1 MFINV
6 FRKVVA
12 ATLALALVAATQS
25 PVHAQR
31 TIEQAAVALLDEVL
45 TNLNIEVTNE
55 ELLLELSFELQ
66 YALDTG
72 IVDSETIDDLDIE
85 VLDEE
90 LPDEELFEE
99 DQESQLDE
107 SSDTTTSDS
116 NTSQLSEEQKLRIR
130 NRLTLRLT
138 TQVKYWEIITN
149 DWGIASQRA
158 AQEFTR
164 CLDAATSDEE
174 SDICY
179 FNEQQQ
185 LQFFYAQQLGENFAN
200 HLNAANQFGADV
212 VALLNQSMT
221 RSRLTVQEALQFMNT
236 EELGTL
242 GLTPQALEDIS
253 KKLESHGSNAPSSG
267 PTNSNPTN
275 NNPSN
280 GQNQ

>member
-1 MFINV
+1 MV
-6 FRKVVA
+6 
-12 ATLALALVAATQS
+12 LALMVAIQS

-31 TIEQAAVALLDEVL
+31 TIEQAAEALLGEVL
-45 TNLNIEVTNE
+45 TNLNIEITNE

-85 VLDEE
+85 VLNEE

-99 DQESQLDE
+99 DEETQLDD
-107 SSDTTTSDS
+107 SIDTTVPDS
-116 NTSQLSEEQKLRIR
+116 TTTQLSEELKLRIR

-138 TQVKYWEIITN
+138 AQVKYWEVIAN
-149 DWGIASQRA
+149 DWAAASQRA
-158 AQEFTR
+158 AREFTT
-164 CLDAATSDEE
+164 CLNAATTDEE
-174 SDICY
+174 SDVCY

-185 LQFFYAQQLGENFAN
+185 LQFFYAQQLGENFATR
-200 HLNAANQFGADV
+200 LNAANQLGDDV

-221 RSRLTVQEALQFMNT
+221 RSRLTVQEALQFMNA
-236 EELGTL
+236 EELGVL
-242 GLTPQALEDIS
+242 GLTPQSLEDIS
-253 KKLESHGSNAPSSG
+253 RKLESQGSNAPSGG

>member
-1 MFINV
+1 M
-6 FRKVVA
+6 
-12 ATLALALVAATQS
+12 ALALVLAIQS

-31 TIEQAAVALLDEVL
+31 TIEQAADALLGEIL
-45 TNLNIEVTNE
+45 TNLNIEITNE

-85 VLDEE
+85 ILDEE

-99 DQESQLDE
+99 DEETQLDD
-107 SSDTTTSDS
+107 SSDTTAPDS
-116 NTSQLSEEQKLRIR
+116 TTSQLSEELILRIR

-138 TQVKYWEIITN
+138 AQVKYWEVIAE
-149 DWGIASQRA
+149 DWNTASQMA
-158 AQEFTR
+158 ARKFTT

-185 LQFFYAQQLGENFAN
+185 LQFFYAQQLGDNFAAR
-200 HLNAANQFGADV
+200 LSVANQLGSDV

-221 RSRLTVQEALQFMNT
+221 RSRLTVQESLQFMNA
-236 EELGTL
+236 EELGAL

-253 KKLESHGSNAPSSG
+253 RKLESQGSNAPSG
-267 PTNSNPTN
+267 GTTNSNPTN
-275 NNPSN
+275 SDPSN

>member
-1 MFINV
+1 M
-6 FRKVVA
+6 
-12 ATLALALVAATQS
+12 ALALVLAIQS

-31 TIEQAAVALLDEVL
+31 TIEQAADALLGEIL
-45 TNLNIEVTNE
+45 TNLNIEITNE

-85 VLDEE
+85 ILDEE

-99 DQESQLDE
+99 DEETQLDD
-107 SSDTTTSDS
+107 SSDTTAPDS
-116 NTSQLSEEQKLRIR
+116 TTSQLSEELKLRIR

-138 TQVKYWEIITN
+138 AQVKYWEVIAE
-149 DWGIASQRA
+149 DWSTASQMA
-158 AQEFTR
+158 ARKFTT

-185 LQFFYAQQLGENFAN
+185 LQFFYAQQLAENVAIR
-200 HLNAANQFGADV
+200 LNAANQLGPDV
-212 VALLNQSMT
+212 ASMLNQSLT
-221 RSRLTVQEALQFMNT
+221 RTRATIQEALNFMNA
-236 EELGTL
+236 EELGVL
-242 GLTPQALEDIS
+242 GLTPGVLEDTS
-253 KKLESHGSNAPSSG
+253 KKLQTQDSAPPSSG
-267 PTNSNPTN
+267 PSNS
-275 NNPSN
+275 NPSN